1 MNISIQFLENIHLYV
16 SYDIKHIR
24 ASLKRVSQGCDAL
37 VKNEVLQT
45 NEIYMSAF
53 TPFIVVSKNI

>member
-16 SYDIKHIR
+16 SYDIKQIR

>member
-16 SYDIKHIR
+16 SYDIKQIR
-24 ASLKRVSQGCDAL
+24 ASLKRVSQGYDAL